1 MHSPTFNLT
10 FIHIPKTGGSSI
22 TTQFSEPKRYMRYNI
37 GHLTM
42 QEILK
47 GKTVED
53 WGSVK
58 DVHSNITNR
67 VVNSYR
73 FSIVRNPYDR
83 IRSFYSFVMKQERE
97 QWGLKKDFSFHDFIN
112 CRNDTSISWELR
124 LARAWWPQAKYI
136 TDFDKVQF
144 MNNQELMD
152 IPWKNIGLVDKYIK
166 FENLGTELPEFYKKI
181 GFDYG
186 DKLFHKLKSDS
197 KQIKFT
203 PAIKQR
209 IYKMYEVD
217 FKLFGYPK

>member
-1 MHSPTFNLT
+1 
-10 FIHIPKTGGSSI
+10 
-22 TTQFSEPKRYMRYNI
+22 MRYNI

-58 DVHSNITNR
+58 DVHSNITSR

-209 IYKMYEVD
+209 IYEMYEVD